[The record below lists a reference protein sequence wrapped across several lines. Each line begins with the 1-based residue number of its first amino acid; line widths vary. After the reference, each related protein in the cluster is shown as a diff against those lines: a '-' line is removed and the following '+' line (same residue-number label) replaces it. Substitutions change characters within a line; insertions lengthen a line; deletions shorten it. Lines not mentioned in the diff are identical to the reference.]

1 MTKETETHAAETAA
15 GAAEDRPARRTGGRP
30 RRLELETIVATARR
44 ILEEEGTAA
53 LSMRRLAKEVGS
65 TPMALYRHVR
75 DKDELL
81 QLVLSGMART
91 RPRPQLPG
99 DPRERVYAAALYMH
113 RTLEELP
120 WVVEVLSLGELTD
133 RDALWMVEEI
143 IESAMACGQDER
155 RAVHTYRSI
164 WHYVLGTLVFRAALT
179 RRAEAPGRR
188 AAFPALLADADPS
201 ELPRLAALA
210 NRWDGITDAYDV
222 SEELRA
228 VVAGLLGRDTGPGSG

>member
-1 MTKETETHAAETAA
+1 MKETGTETSA
-15 GAAEDRPARRTGGRP
+15 GAAKARRTGGRP

-44 ILEEEGTAA
+44 ILEEEGAAA

-91 RPRPQLPG
+91 RPRPELPE
-99 DPRERVYAAALYMH
+99 DPRERVYAVALHMH
-113 RTLEELP
+113 RTLQELP

-143 IESAMACGQDER
+143 IDSAMACGQSER

-164 WHYVLGTLVFRAALT
+164 WHYVLGTLVFRAALA
-179 RRAEAPGRR
+179 RRAEDPGRR
-188 AAFPALLADADPS
+188 SAFPALLADADPS

-210 NRWDGITDAYDV
+210 GSWSGITDAYDV
-222 SEELRA
+222 AEELRA
-228 VVAGLLGRDTGPGSG
+228 VVTGLLGGGPGPGSD